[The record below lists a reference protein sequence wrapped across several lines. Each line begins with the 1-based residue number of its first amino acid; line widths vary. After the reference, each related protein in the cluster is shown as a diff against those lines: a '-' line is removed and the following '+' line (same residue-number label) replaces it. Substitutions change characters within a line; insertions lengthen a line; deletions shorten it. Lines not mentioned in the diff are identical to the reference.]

1 MIRRPPRSTRTD
13 TLFPYTTLFRSLIAA
28 YEQLLA
34 RARVRGLKVIF
45 GTLLP
50 YEGAAYADAAGEQR
64 RQAVNAWLRANA
76 ARFDGL
82 IDFDKAMQ
90 EPGKPAVMRLR
101 SEEPTS
107 ELQSL
112 LRI

>member
-1 MIRRPPRSTRTD
+1 M
-13 TLFPYTTLFRSLIAA
+13 
-28 YEQLLA
+28 
-34 RARVRGLKVIF
+34 VIF

-90 EPGKPAVMRLR
+90 EPGKPAVMRLYDQIGDHLHPNDSGYTR
-101 SEEPTS
+101 MAEAPCPVLLAPGWGHALASTRIRPDPTDNP
-107 ELQSL
+107 
-112 LRI
+112 

>member
-1 MIRRPPRSTRTD
+1 MFFVSSRRRHTRCALVTGVQTCALPISD
-13 TLFPYTTLFRSLIAA
+13 RLIAA

-90 EPGKPAVMRLR
+90 EPG
-101 SEEPTS
+101 
-107 ELQSL
+107 
-112 LRI
+112 